1 MAALAPRPLA
11 PAHSL
16 VLARRPVPIV
26 VTPGALAPIA
36 MLAIGFAVYSAR
48 AGTLL
53 VLGALALGGL
63 GGAVS
68 LIVHE
73 LGHVRAARRLA
84 GVRPVRVSLLWVG
97 AGTQFEGAYRSG
109 RDQAKVALAGPAAS
123 LALALALLVAA
134 VFPLPHHLQLGLFGL
149 ALLNAAIGV
158 LTLLPVH
165 PLDGH
170 KLVVGLLWWLAGS
183 ERRAK
188 GIVRRAGLACLALDG
203 AITLFVLAA
212 RPAIGLGV
220 IAVGAVVYGQK
231 HLVARSARSA
241 KPAG

>member
-68 LIVHE
+68 LTVHE
-73 LGHVRAARRLA
+73 RAARRLA

-149 ALLNAAIGV
+149 ALLN
-158 LTLLPVH
+158 
-165 PLDGH
+165 
-170 KLVVGLLWWLAGS
+170 
-183 ERRAK
+183 
-188 GIVRRAGLACLALDG
+188 
-203 AITLFVLAA
+203 
-212 RPAIGLGV
+212 
-220 IAVGAVVYGQK
+220 
-231 HLVARSARSA
+231 
-241 KPAG
+241 